1 MKKKSKKMNDLLA
14 KEKQAINLP
23 QPGNIVEGRII
34 KISKS
39 AIIVEL
45 GAMGTGIVYGGELK
59 DNRNLLKELNTGQEI
74 SALVLDAENEDGFV
88 ELSLKEAHLEKIW
101 KNLQEKKQD
110 NDVITVKI
118 TEANRGGLV
127 VKFSDLVGFLPVSQ
141 LSYQNYPR
149 VEGGDKNKI
158 LQHLNQFIGKEMTVK
173 IINLDKKEE
182 KLVVSEKA
190 AQEGKTR
197 QDIEKYNQGDIV
209 EGTVTALTNFGAF
222 VKFDENIEG
231 LVHISELDWQIVDHP
246 SQVLKENEKVKA
258 KIINIQNNQISL
270 SIKALKKDPWE
281 NVAKKYKVG
290 KTIKGTVIKITPS
303 GAFVQVSK
311 GIHGLA
317 RASSQDQSI
326 ENSLKISESYNFKI
340 SSISPESHRMA
351 LEIEETK

>member
-1 MKKKSKKMNDLLA
+1 MNDLLS

-34 KISKS
+34 KIGKS

-45 GAMGTGIVYGGELK
+45 GPLGTGIVYGGELK
-59 DNRNLLKELNTGQEI
+59 DNRNMLKELSVGQEI

-101 KNLQEKKQD
+101 KSLQEKKQD

-127 VKFSDLVGFLPVSQ
+127 IKFSDLVGFLPVSQ

-182 KLVVSEKA
+182 KLVVSEKS

-246 SQVLKENEKVKA
+246 SQILKENEKVKA

-270 SIKALKKDPWE
+270 SIKALKKNPWE
-281 NVAKKYKVG
+281 NIAKKYQVG
-290 KTIKGTVIKITPS
+290 KIIKGTVIKITPS
-303 GAFVQVSK
+303 GAFVQVTK

-317 RASSQDQSI
+317 RLSGASSQDQSI
-326 ENSLKISESYNFKI
+326 ENSLKVGESYNFKI

-351 LEIEETK
+351 LEIEKTK

>member
-1 MKKKSKKMNDLLA
+1 MNDLLT
-14 KEKQAINLP
+14 KEKQTVNLP

-34 KISKS
+34 KMGKS

-45 GAMGTGIVYGGELK
+45 GPLGTGIVYGGELK
-59 DNRNLLKELNTGQEI
+59 DNRNLLKELGVGQKI
-74 SALVLDAENEDGFV
+74 SALVLDSENEDGFV

-101 KNLQEKKQD
+101 KNLQEKKRN
-110 NDVITVKI
+110 NDVIAVKI

-182 KLVVSEKA
+182 KMVVSEKA

-197 QDIEKYNQGDIV
+197 QDIEKYKQDDII
-209 EGTVTALTNFGAF
+209 EGTVVALTNFGAF
-222 VKFDENIEG
+222 IKFDENIEG
-231 LVHISELDWQIVDHP
+231 LAHISELDWQIIDHP

-258 KIINIQNNQISL
+258 KIINIQNNQVSL
-270 SIKALKKDPWE
+270 SIKALKKNPWE
-281 NVAKKYKVG
+281 NAAKKYQVG
-290 KTIKGTVIKITPS
+290 KTVKGTVIKITPS
-303 GAFVQVSK
+303 GTFAQVAK
-311 GIHGLA
+311 GIYGLA
-317 RASSQDQSI
+317 RPSNAASQDQPI
-326 ENSLKISESYNFKI
+326 ENSLKIGESYNFKI
-340 SSISPESHRMA
+340 SSVSPENYRMA
-351 LEIEETK
+351 LEIEEAK